1 MVQGSRADLS
11 APPTIGE
18 LEAKYSLYCKA
29 MRLLLK
35 EGRSAEDIQRTVA
48 WSRLQQLHLCLPNRY
63 KEPGYLLAVLRRDLS

>member
-1 MVQGSRADLS
+1 
-11 APPTIGE
+11 
-18 LEAKYSLYCKA
+18 

-35 EGRSAEDIQRTVA
+35 EGRSAEEIQRTVA